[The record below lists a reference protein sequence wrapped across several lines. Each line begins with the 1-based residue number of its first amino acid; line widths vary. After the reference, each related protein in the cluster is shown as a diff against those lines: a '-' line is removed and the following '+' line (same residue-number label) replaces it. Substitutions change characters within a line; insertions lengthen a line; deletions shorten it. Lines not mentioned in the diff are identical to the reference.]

1 LPPDHYK
8 FISIVGAKM
17 LHACPQHNKEASSN
31 DVTGEESPIEIA
43 PGASMEAVLA
53 ISIGQ
58 HSGKLA
64 EMARNAGF
72 HSLADLLAS
81 AQNEA
86 KLWARACEDR

>member
-1 LPPDHYK
+1 MPRT
-8 FISIVGAKM
+8 
-17 LHACPQHNKEASSN
+17 CPHEKKQFGSN
-31 DVTGEESPIEIA
+31 EVTREESPVEIT
-43 PGASMEAVLA
+43 PGASMEAALA
-53 ISIGQ
+53 ISIEQ

-86 KLWARACEDR
+86 KLWAHACEDR

>member
-1 LPPDHYK
+1 MPRT
-8 FISIVGAKM
+8 
-17 LHACPQHNKEASSN
+17 CPHEKKEAGSN
-31 DVTGEESPIEIA
+31 EVTGEESSIKIA
-43 PGASMEAVLA
+43 PGESMEAALA
-53 ISIGQ
+53 SSIGQ

-86 KLWARACEDR
+86 KLWAHACEDR